1 MAALV
6 RVDLTRCTSMA
17 RMTDLLVITDKPELQ
32 GVVKFA
38 YKH

>member
-6 RVDLTRCTSMA
+6 RVDLSRRPSMA
-17 RMTDLLVITDKPELQ
+17 RMSDLLLTNREELQ
-32 GVVKFA
+32 GVVNFA